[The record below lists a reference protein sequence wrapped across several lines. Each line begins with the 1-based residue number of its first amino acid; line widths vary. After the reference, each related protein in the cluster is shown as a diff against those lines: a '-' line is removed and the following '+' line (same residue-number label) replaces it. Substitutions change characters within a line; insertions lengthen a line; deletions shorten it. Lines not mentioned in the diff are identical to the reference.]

1 MPALR
6 KMMSSKATLDFC
18 LNLRYLTQTMTGS
31 RIKKPNAS
39 TFPLEDLIDEVLTGG
54 VRIPEFQRPFR
65 WQWEDVRRLM
75 DSIIRG
81 YPIGSVLLW
90 ARPAQK
96 EKVTIG
102 ALQILAPK
110 KDEALWV
117 VDGQQRLTSLANA
130 LNDDGF
136 TDPRFGIAYDLS
148 RQAFVKP
155 VGEQPHVIDLPTVF
169 DLQRLLR
176 WFNKHPESTQYFE
189 EATKIAKAIRE
200 YSIPAYIVEREGED
214 VLRDIFDRMN
224 NYGKRLTRAEV
235 FSALHGGPRDDGKSQ
250 TLADIISN
258 IDATFLFGEIDDVT
272 ILSAI
277 LARRGSD
284 VTRDIRA
291 EFSRDSV
298 SREFFEETPDQAY
311 RAGEKA
317 LTHAVR
323 FLQNE
328 AGVPHFSFLAY
339 RYLLVVL
346 TRFFAYYPQ
355 PSPRNIELLRRW
367 FWRAVIVGPEA
378 FSTWTKAS
386 RVLCSKIIPNSEV
399 ESVQS
404 LLTAVS
410 KSSPKALNLRSFR
423 STSAS
428 TRTLL
433 CAMWSCR
440 PRSFLTGEPYLQ
452 EELGRYLSGKQ
463 TAKDIVAAIEPSGG
477 KTLTANRFIF
487 LEEDSVEYARDV
499 FKNQPITMTNP
510 SWMELLD
517 SHTIDVEMQTF
528 LTNGSVTH
536 FLGLREV
543 SLRNLTEN
551 FLGSMTETSFEDTPP
566 LSSLIIDE
574 DDEEEF
580 DEEDLVDDRN

>member
-1 MPALR
+1 
-6 KMMSSKATLDFC
+6 
-18 LNLRYLTQTMTGS
+18 MTGS

-176 WFNKHPESTQYFE
+176 WFNEHPESTQYFE

-298 SREFFEETPDQAY
+298 SR
-311 RAGEKA
+311 
-317 LTHAVR
+317 
-323 FLQNE
+323 
-328 AGVPHFSFLAY
+328 
-339 RYLLVVL
+339 
-346 TRFFAYYPQ
+346 
-355 PSPRNIELLRRW
+355 
-367 FWRAVIVGPEA
+367 
-378 FSTWTKAS
+378 
-386 RVLCSKIIPNSEV
+386 
-399 ESVQS
+399 
-404 LLTAVS
+404 
-410 KSSPKALNLRSFR
+410 
-423 STSAS
+423 
-428 TRTLL
+428 
-433 CAMWSCR
+433 
-440 PRSFLTGEPYLQ
+440 
-452 EELGRYLSGKQ
+452 
-463 TAKDIVAAIEPSGG
+463 
-477 KTLTANRFIF
+477 
-487 LEEDSVEYARDV
+487 
-499 FKNQPITMTNP
+499 
-510 SWMELLD
+510 
-517 SHTIDVEMQTF
+517 
-528 LTNGSVTH
+528 
-536 FLGLREV
+536 
-543 SLRNLTEN
+543 
-551 FLGSMTETSFEDTPP
+551 DT
-566 LSSLIIDE
+566 
-574 DDEEEF
+574 
-580 DEEDLVDDRN
+580 